1 MCNDVL
7 IVVSGIAQ
15 NNALC
20 LVVHLLMDDG

>member
-1 MCNDVL
+1 MRDGVL